1 MQDRKNCHGATRSG
15 VFRPSKTNRR
25 SEVAQAEPRSN
36 NQTIQEIMTADPI
49 TVSAKSSI
57 QEAAQKMRDAHVGS
71 LAVTDGKAIAGI
83 VTDRD
88 IVVRALADGKG
99 PETPLAEVL
108 SGQVVAVAPDDRIE
122 KVVDLM
128 REHAVRRIPVVDG
141 GRLAGVISIGD
152 LAIERD
158 PDSAL
163 ADISAARENS

>member
-1 MQDRKNCHGATRSG
+1 MQTVADLMTRPTATC
-15 VFRPSKTNRR
+15 P
-25 SEVAQAEPRSN
+25 ADAEIR
-36 NQTIQEIMTADPI
+36 
-49 TVSAKSSI
+49 
-57 QEAAQKMRDAHVGS
+57 AAAALMRDRDTGDVVVVDHDTVR
-71 LAVTDGKAIAGI
+71 GI

-88 IVVRALADGKG
+88 IVVRAVADGKG

-152 LAIERD
+152 LAMERD

-163 ADISAARENS
+163 ADISADRENS

>member
-1 MQDRKNCHGATRSG
+1 MQTVADLMTRRTATC
-15 VFRPSKTNRR
+15 P
-25 SEVAQAEPRSN
+25 ADAEIR
-36 NQTIQEIMTADPI
+36 
-49 TVSAKSSI
+49 
-57 QEAAQKMRDAHVGS
+57 AAAALMRDRDTGDVVVVDHDTVR
-71 LAVTDGKAIAGI
+71 GI

-152 LAIERD
+152 LAMERD

-163 ADISAARENS
+163 ADITAVRENS

>member
-1 MQDRKNCHGATRSG
+1 MQTVADLMTRPTATC
-15 VFRPSKTNRR
+15 P
-25 SEVAQAEPRSN
+25 ADAEIR
-36 NQTIQEIMTADPI
+36 
-49 TVSAKSSI
+49 
-57 QEAAQKMRDAHVGS
+57 AAAALMRDRDTGDVVVVDHDTVR
-71 LAVTDGKAIAGI
+71 GI

-88 IVVRALADGKG
+88 IVVRAVADGKG

>member
-1 MQDRKNCHGATRSG
+1 MQTVADLMTRPTATC
-15 VFRPSKTNRR
+15 P
-25 SEVAQAEPRSN
+25 ADAEIR
-36 NQTIQEIMTADPI
+36 
-49 TVSAKSSI
+49 
-57 QEAAQKMRDAHVGS
+57 AAAALMRDRDTGDVVVVDHDTVR
-71 LAVTDGKAIAGI
+71 GI

-152 LAIERD
+152 LAMERD

-163 ADISAARENS
+163 ADISAVRENS

>member
-1 MQDRKNCHGATRSG
+1 MQTVADLMTRPTATC
-15 VFRPSKTNRR
+15 P
-25 SEVAQAEPRSN
+25 ADAEIR
-36 NQTIQEIMTADPI
+36 
-49 TVSAKSSI
+49 
-57 QEAAQKMRDAHVGS
+57 AAAALMRDRDTGDVVVVDHDTVR
-71 LAVTDGKAIAGI
+71 GI

-128 REHAVRRIPVVDG
+128 REHAVRRIPVVIG

-152 LAIERD
+152 LAMERD

-163 ADISAARENS
+163 ADISAVRENS

>member
-1 MQDRKNCHGATRSG
+1 MQTVADLMTRPTATC
-15 VFRPSKTNRR
+15 P
-25 SEVAQAEPRSN
+25 ADAEIR
-36 NQTIQEIMTADPI
+36 
-49 TVSAKSSI
+49 
-57 QEAAQKMRDAHVGS
+57 AAAALMRDRDTGDVVVVDHDTVR
-71 LAVTDGKAIAGI
+71 GI

-163 ADISAARENS
+163 ADIGRPREQLRRVQR

>member
-1 MQDRKNCHGATRSG
+1 MQTVADLMTRPTATC
-15 VFRPSKTNRR
+15 P
-25 SEVAQAEPRSN
+25 ADAEIR
-36 NQTIQEIMTADPI
+36 
-49 TVSAKSSI
+49 
-57 QEAAQKMRDAHVGS
+57 AAAALMRDRDTGDVVVVDHDTVR
-71 LAVTDGKAIAGI
+71 GI

-122 KVVDLM
+122 KVVDLL

-163 ADISAARENS
+163 ADISAVRENS

>member
-1 MQDRKNCHGATRSG
+1 MQTVADLMTRPTATC
-15 VFRPSKTNRR
+15 P
-25 SEVAQAEPRSN
+25 ADAEIR
-36 NQTIQEIMTADPI
+36 
-49 TVSAKSSI
+49 
-57 QEAAQKMRDAHVGS
+57 AAAALMRDRDTGDVVVVDHDTVR
-71 LAVTDGKAIAGI
+71 GI